1 MADEHSTIPIPLE
14 SPAWAPAARD
24 ELPPGNTR
32 RWVPR
37 RKAAVVN
44 AVREGRITLEQVCE
58 RYELSE
64 EEFGSWERL
73 IERHGLKGLRTTR
86 TKEFRKPI
94 LPPTDRVM
102 VGR

>member
-1 MADEHSTIPIPLE
+1 MMMSTERSADYAKLVLVSDGGDTG
-14 SPAWAPAARD
+14 D
-24 ELPPGNTR
+24 LPPSNTR

-44 AVREGRITLEQVCE
+44 AVREGRITLEQVCQ

-73 IERHGLKGLRTTR
+73 IEQHGLKGLRTTR
-86 TKEFRKPI
+86 TQEFRKPT
-94 LPPTDRVM
+94 LESEDE
-102 VGR
+102 

>member
-1 MADEHSTIPIPLE
+1 MSTERSADHAKLVLVNDGGDT
-14 SPAWAPAARD
+14 D
-24 ELPPGNTR
+24 DLPPSNTR

-44 AVREGRITLEQVCE
+44 AVREGRITLEQVCQ

-73 IERHGLKGLRTTR
+73 IEHHGLKGLRTTR
-86 TKEFRKPI
+86 TQEFRKPT
-94 LPPTDRVM
+94 PAGEDE
-102 VGR
+102 